1 MMSLCLPLAAIAC
14 TGVGC
19 YLLILAHGVKKLRGL
34 GDVDGFEGF
43 PGPRVSVVV
52 PACNEEEN
60 IGQAVLALLAQDY
73 ANLEILVVN
82 DRSIDGTA
90 AVLHS
95 LREGNPRLQI
105 EEISHLPEG
114 WLGKSHAL
122 ARGANLA
129 SGEYLLFTDADV
141 VMEPTTVSRA
151 VQLMVDRRLD
161 HLALLFRNLTHG
173 WLLNCLILELAL
185 GLLCIFRPWKARRA
199 GSRNF
204 MGIGAFNMVKK
215 SAYEAVGGHEKIRM
229 HPIDDLMLGKIL
241 KEQGFRQDC
250 LLARDFVAVPWY
262 DSVRAMIEGLQ
273 KNMFAFVHY
282 RLSLI
287 IPLLLVHILMN
298 ILPFWGIIFCQGT
311 GRTLWTAALLL
322 KLLIFCFGL
331 RRQGLPL
338 WYLPGALLVP
348 YLVLHIVI
356 VSVAVVLKNN
366 GIIWRGRY
374 YPLGELKK
382 SRALFF

>member
-1 MMSLCLPLAAIAC
+1 MSLCLALAAIAC
-14 TGVGC
+14 TGVGI
-19 YLLILAHGVKKLRGL
+19 YLLVLAHGVKKLHWL
-34 GDVDGFEGF
+34 GDVAGFGSL

-60 IGQAVLALLAQDY
+60 VGRAVLALLAQDY

-90 AVLHS
+90 AVLRR
-95 LREGNPRLQI
+95 LRENNPRLRI
-105 EEISHLPEG
+105 EEISDLPEG

-122 ARGANLA
+122 ARGASLA
-129 SGEYLLFTDADV
+129 SGDYLLFTDADV

-151 VQLMVDRRLD
+151 VRLMVDQRLD
-161 HLALLFRNLTHG
+161 HLALLFRNLTRG

-185 GLLCIFRPWKARRA
+185 GLLCIFRPWTARTA

-215 SAYEAVGGHEKIRM
+215 TAYEAVGGHGTIRM

-250 LLARDFVAVPWY
+250 LLAQDFVAVPWY
-262 DSVRAMIEGLQ
+262 DSVRAMTAGLQ
-273 KNMFAFVHY
+273 KNMFSFVHY

-287 IPLLLVHILMN
+287 MPLLFVHIVMN
-298 ILPFWGIIFCQGT
+298 ILPLWGVLFCQGM
-311 GRTLWTAALLL
+311 GRSLWGAALLL
-322 KLLIFCFGL
+322 KLLIFSFGL

-356 VSVAVVLKNN
+356 TSVAVVLKKD

>member
-1 MMSLCLPLAAIAC
+1 MISLCLSLAAIAC
-14 TGVGC
+14 TGMGC
-19 YLLILAHGVKKLRGL
+19 YLLVLAQGVKKLRWL
-34 GDVDGFEGF
+34 GDTGGFANF

-60 IGQAVLALLAQDY
+60 IGQAVLSLLAQDY
-73 ANLEILVVN
+73 GDLEILVVN
-82 DRSIDGTA
+82 DRSSDGTA
-90 AVLHS
+90 AVLQR
-95 LREGNPRLQI
+95 LREENPRLRI
-105 EEISHLPEG
+105 EGISDLPEG

-122 ARGANLA
+122 ARGATLA

-141 VMEPTTVSRA
+141 VLEPTTVSRA
-151 VQLMVDRRLD
+151 VKLMVDHRLD

-185 GLLCIFRPWKARRA
+185 GLLCIFRPWAARRA
-199 GSRNF
+199 ESRNF

-215 SAYEAVGGHEKIRM
+215 SAYEAVGGHGTIRM

-241 KEQGFRQDC
+241 KERGFRQDC
-250 LLARDFVAVPWY
+250 LLAHDFVALPWY
-262 DSVRAMIEGLQ
+262 DSVRAMIDGLQ

-287 IPLLLVHILMN
+287 IPLLFIHILMN
-298 ILPFWGIIFCQGT
+298 ILPLWGMIFCQAT
-311 GRTLWTAALLL
+311 GRALWAAALLV
-322 KLLIFCFGL
+322 KLLIFGFGL

-338 WYLPGALLVP
+338 WYLPGALVVP
-348 YLVLHIVI
+348 YLVLHIV
-356 VSVAVVLKNN
+356 VTSVAVVLKKG
-366 GIIWRGRY
+366 GIIWRGRF
-374 YPLGELKK
+374 YPLGELRK

>member
-1 MMSLCLPLAAIAC
+1 MSLCLILAAIAC

-19 YLLILAHGVKKLRGL
+19 YLLILAQGVKKLRWL
-34 GDVDGFEGF
+34 GDVAGFGSL

-60 IGQAVLALLAQDY
+60 IGRAVLALLAQDY
-73 ANLEILVVN
+73 GNLEILVVN

-90 AVLHS
+90 TVLRG
-95 LREGNPRLQI
+95 LRENNPRLRI
-105 EEISHLPEG
+105 EEISDLPEG

-122 ARGANLA
+122 ARGATLA
-129 SGEYLLFTDADV
+129 SGDYLLFTDADV

-151 VQLMVDRRLD
+151 VKLMVDRRLD
-161 HLALLFRNLTHG
+161 HLTLLFRNLTHG

-185 GLLCIFRPWKARRA
+185 GLICIFRPWTARRE

-204 MGIGAFNMVKK
+204 IGIGAFNMVKK

-229 HPIDDLMLGKIL
+229 QPIDDLMLGKIL
-241 KEQGFRQDC
+241 KERGFRQDC
-250 LLARDFVAVPWY
+250 LLAQDFVAVPWY
-262 DSVRAMIEGLQ
+262 DSVRAMIKGLQ

-282 RLSLI
+282 RLRLI
-287 IPLLLVHILMN
+287 VPLLFVHILVN
-298 ILPFWGIIFCQGT
+298 ILPFWGLLFCQAT
-311 GRTLWTAALLL
+311 GRTLWAAALLL
-322 KLLIFCFGL
+322 KLLIFSFGL
-331 RRQGLPL
+331 RRQGLPF

-356 VSVAVVLKNN
+356 TSVAVVLKND
-366 GIIWRGRY
+366 GIFWRGRH
-374 YPLGELKK
+374 YPLGELRK